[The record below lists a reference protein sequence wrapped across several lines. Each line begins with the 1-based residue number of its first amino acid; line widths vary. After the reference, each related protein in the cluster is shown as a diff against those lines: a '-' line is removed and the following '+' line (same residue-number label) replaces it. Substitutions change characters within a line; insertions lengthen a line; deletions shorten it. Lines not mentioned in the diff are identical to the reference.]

1 MYYNPGSVPPLP
13 DPHVPAGLE
22 LRCPATGKPLALRDG
37 EYVTPG
43 GDRRYPVVGGIP
55 VLIAEERS
63 LFSPA
68 DFTAATAAAPPAPPS
83 RAARAARRIRS
94 LKSRN
99 VGSEARM
106 QRLVGEIRASAR
118 GERPAVLI
126 VGGGIVGH
134 GMEAVLGQAGFDCV
148 ETDVYIGP
156 RTAIVCDGHDLPF
169 ADGSF
174 DAVVCQAVLEHV
186 LEPHRVA
193 EEIHRVLAP
202 RGVVYAETPFMQQVH
217 EGAYD
222 FTRFTHLGHRRLFRR
237 FDEIE
242 SGAVGGPG
250 MALAWAARYFAMS
263 WTRTLGPRRSAA
275 DLAAILLTGWLTRFD
290 ERLARTPGG
299 LDAASGVYFLGRRRD
314 TPVDDRD
321 IIAAY
326 RGAMRRR
333 PVR

>member
-1 MYYNPGSVPPLP
+1 MQPAHPLPEPRVPP
-13 DPHVPAGLE
+13 GLQ
-22 LRCPATGKPLALRDG
+22 LRCPATGHPLELRDG
-37 EYVTPG
+37 EYVNPEG
-43 GDRRYPVVGGIP
+43 RRYPVVDGVP

-68 DFTAATAAAPPAPPS
+68 DFTPGAADPPRS
-83 RAARAARRIRS
+83 RATQVVRRVRR
-94 LKSRN
+94 LASRN
-99 VGSEARM
+99 VGVESRL
-106 QRLVGEIRASAR
+106 QRLVEEIRASAR
-118 GERPAVLI
+118 GERATVLF
-126 VGGGIVGH
+126 VGGGIVGA
-134 GMEAVLGQAGFDCV
+134 GMEAVLSRPDLDFV

-169 ADGSF
+169 ADGTF

-186 LEPHRVA
+186 LDPPRVA
-193 EEIHRVLAP
+193 DEIHRVLAP
-202 RGVVYAETPFMQQVH
+202 GGVVYAETPFMQQVH

-222 FTRFTHLGHRRLFRR
+222 FTRFTHLGHRRLFRF

-263 WTRTLGPRRSAA
+263 WMPTLGWRRTAA
-275 DLAAILLTGWLTRFD
+275 DLLATLLFGWMTRFD

-299 LDAASGVYFLGRRRD
+299 LDAASGVYFMGRRRD
-314 TPVDDRD
+314 SPVEDRD
-321 IIAAY
+321 VIAAY